1 MSRSFDAV
9 LFDFGGVFTD
19 SPFEAFEAAA
29 AEIGAPPEQILPLVF
44 GSYDE
49 DTDHPWHRLER
60 GEITIGD
67 ARDAIL
73 QNIRREGLD
82 FDPIQVLVRMGGGGG
97 ARPALVDRVHALRAE
112 GYRTALVTNNVLEFR
127 EHWRKLVP
135 VETLFDT
142 VIDSSEEGIRKPD
155 PAIYHLS
162 LERVGGVAPERA
174 LFLDDYPGNV
184 AAASALGMS
193 SILVTAQVDDA
204 IAELDRRLGAQ
215 RR

>member
-1 MSRSFDAV
+1 VSRTFDAV

-19 SPFEAFEAAA
+19 SPFATFEAAA
-29 AEIGAPPEQILPLVF
+29 DEIGTSPEQLLPLVF

-67 ARDAIL
+67 ARNAIMEGA
-73 QNIRREGLD
+73 RAEGLE
-82 FDPIQVLVRMGGGGG
+82 FDPIQILVRMGGGG
-97 ARPALVDRVHALRAE
+97 ARQVLVDRVHALRAE

-127 EHWRKLVP
+127 EHWRQLIP
-135 VETLFDT
+135 VEALFD
-142 VIDSSEEGIRKPD
+142 VVVDSSEEGIRKPD
-155 PAIYHLS
+155 PAIYRLS
-162 LERVGGVAPERA
+162 LERVGGIAPERA

-184 AAASALGMS
+184 AAATALGIS
-193 SILVTAQVDDA
+193 GIVVTADVTDA
-204 IAELDRRLGAQ
+204 IAELDRRLGAN

>member
-1 MSRSFDAV
+1 MTRLFDAV

-19 SPFEAFEAAA
+19 SPFEAFESAA
-29 AEIGAPPEQILPLVF
+29 AEIGSTPEQLVPLVF

-60 GEITIGD
+60 GEISIGD
-67 ARDAIL
+67 ARSAI
-73 QNIRREGLD
+73 IEHGRREGVD
-82 FDPIQVLVRMGGGGG
+82 FDPLIILARMSGGTG
-97 ARPALVDRVHALRAE
+97 ARQVLVDRVHRLRAE

-127 EHWRKLVP
+127 EHWRKMIP
-135 VETLFDT
+135 VEALFDT
-142 VIDSSEEGIRKPD
+142 VIDSSEVGVRKPD

-174 LFLDDYPGNV
+174 VFLDDYPGNI
-184 AAASALGMS
+184 AAASALGIS
-193 SILVTAQVDDA
+193 SILVDADVTRA
-204 IAELDRRLGAQ
+204 IAELDRRLGAD